1 MKLEPRTKTLHEFS
15 DAALS
20 HSQFCHKD
28 NSKVKDVDEEQHFV
42 ENVSPHPLRWGLFGS
57 CPLALWRRSLLE
69 KWQYLCPLLFTGQ
82 YLCFLENNPH
92 LTCNIHR
99 DKPPSNPLENEKVI
113 LKCLPLL
120 NFESLKMSFI
130 AISMFLTH
138 FAKCSTSSAVF
149 EVSKLLSASPTIVNS
164 PIISYN
170 ACLQAL
176 NIL

>member
-20 HSQFCHKD
+20 HSQFCYKD
-28 NSKVKDVDEEQHFV
+28 NFQRKMWKRNKTLLK
-42 ENVSPHPLRWGLFGS
+42 NVSPHPLRWGLFGS

-82 YLCFLENNPH
+82 YLCFLENNPD
-92 LTCNIHR
+92 LTCNFQR
-99 DKPPSNPLENEKVI
+99 DKPPSNPLENKKEI

-138 FAKCSTSSAVF
+138 FAKCSTSSAAF
-149 EVSKLLSASPTIVNS
+149 EVSKLLSVSPTIVNS
-164 PIISYN
+164 PISFLTMF
-170 ACLQAL
+170 ACRL
-176 NIL
+176 